1 MAILTSVQRY
11 AFFCDESG
19 ITQDRF
25 TLVGGLIIPVDEVKN
40 IQIVLKNFREQ
51 QGMKKEL
58 KWTKITNQKLNEY
71 QSLVGTFFQFN
82 MEDKCHFQCI
92 CIDSHKLNHQ
102 RFNSGDRDVGLSKIY
117 FQLLYHKF
125 VKTHGRNNLLYVHL
139 RYSPDSDRI

>member
-58 KWTKITNQKLNEY
+58 KWTKITRL
-71 QSLVGTFFQFN
+71 
-82 MEDKCHFQCI
+82 
-92 CIDSHKLNHQ
+92 
-102 RFNSGDRDVGLSKIY
+102 R
-117 FQLLYHKF
+117 
-125 VKTHGRNNLLYVHL
+125 TH
-139 RYSPDSDRI
+139 